1 MPCKLILS
9 VLNLYCM
16 LNFPFESYCTTMDGR
31 NRLMFFFWAYHG
43 KLQVCILPG
52 VSKGTLSLSRDAL
65 LTSFPIDYTD
75 NIAVIARTPSGL

>member
-1 MPCKLILS
+1 
-9 VLNLYCM
+9 
-16 LNFPFESYCTTMDGR
+16 
-31 NRLMFFFWAYHG
+31 MFFFWAYHG

-65 LTSFPIDYTD
+65 LTSFPIDHTD